1 MFCFGCQIDFLLLLL
16 VDLNVPIISLVFYLK
31 LSQLLLFMPPSPR
44 SPGLHTFLSKN
55 SFWLQWQK
63 GIWASN
69 FLKWQKVKICKL
81 MAWLVEVVIHP
92 RVKVPCALY
101 TCFYTAL
108 WRPLFP
114 HIGLIFFDII
124 QPNEKRWHW
133 RCHNLFIQPVYRA
146 QRACALRAPGLLL
159 ADSALTVGRGKTF
172 WRVGQLF
179 FTKTAITRKRKVVK
193 LFSRWE
199 SC

>member
-1 MFCFGCQIDFLLLLL
+1 MNCLKIVQL
-16 VDLNVPIISLVFYLK
+16 VDLNLPINSLVFCLK
-31 LSQLLLFMPPSPR
+31 LSQLLLFMPSSPR

-124 QPNEKRWHW
+124 QPHENRWRW
-133 RCHNLFIQPVYRA
+133 RCNNLFIQPVYWA
-146 QRACALRAPGLLL
+146 QRACALRALGLLL
-159 ADSALTVGRGKTF
+159 ANSALTV
-172 WRVGQLF
+172 L
-179 FTKTAITRKRKVVK
+179 FTKTIPRKREVVK
-193 LFSRWE
+193 LFTRWE